1 MKIKRIYRKN
11 TDSPKKRAENKAI
24 HEYYKE
30 HPTTKEDLKNASSE
44 FVNQQLFWQVMAFAK
59 QLRDLREEQGLTLS
73 TVSERCGIDKA
84 VLSKLENGLTHN
96 PTVGT
101 LDRYLQ
107 ALGKRLTLDISNIES
122 RSTKAKPKKVRS

>member
-1 MKIKRIYRKN
+1 MKIKRIHRKN
-11 TDSPKKRAENKAI
+11 TDSPKTRAENKAI
-24 HEYYKE
+24 HEFYQQ
-30 HPTTKEDLKNASSE
+30 HPTTKEDLKNAAGE

-59 QLRDLREEQGLTLS
+59 QLRQLREEKGITLS
-73 TVSERCGIDKA
+73 ALSERCGIDKG

-107 ALGKRLTLDISNIES
+107 AFGKRLTLGISNIES
-122 RSTKAKPKKVRS
+122 RPTKARPVKARS

>member
-24 HEYYKE
+24 REYYRQ
-30 HPTTKEDLKNASSE
+30 HPTTKEDLKNDSAE

-59 QLRDLREEQGLTLS
+59 QLRELREEKGITLS
-73 TVSERCGIDKA
+73 ELSERCGIDKG

-107 ALGKRLTLDISNIES
+107 AFGKRLTLDISNIES
-122 RSTKAKPKKVRS
+122 RPAKPRPAKARS